1 MPTKQLK
8 TWAKEAGITLADAEE
23 CWSKA
28 KKQAAHAFPK
38 AEEDSKYWSFVNI
51 KTRECIKEKA
61 KNKPK

>member
-8 TWAKEAGITLADAEE
+8 TWAKEAGITLESAED
-23 CWSKA
+23 CWNKA

-51 KTRECIKEKA
+51 KTQECIKKKA
-61 KNKPK
+61 ESKSK